1 MNRSSRWLVIVTIA
15 IVIGVILYYLHLN
28 GTDKSQPIDQTVVTD
43 EVVKILNK
51 DLEKNYPQ
59 TAREVVQFFVR
70 IQKCYY
76 NEKYTEEEL
85 VKIAYKATEL
95 FDTELLTE
103 NPFDMYYEQLK
114 DEINAFADEG
124 KTISQVLL
132 DQHSDV
138 VYSTVDE
145 QKYAELNCT
154 YYLKS
159 DKQTAKVKETYIL
172 RKDENERWKIL
183 GWKKY
188 EESEWEK

>member
-15 IVIGVILYYLHLN
+15 IIIGVVFYYLHLN
-28 GTDKSQPIDQTVVTD
+28 GPDNSQPADKTVVTD

-51 DLEKNYPQ
+51 DLEANYPQ

-85 VKIAYKATEL
+85 VKLAYKATEL

-103 NPFDMYYEQLK
+103 NPFDTYYEQLK
-114 DEINAFADEG
+114 DEINAYSAEG
-124 KTISQVLL
+124 KTISQVLI

-172 RKDENERWKIL
+172 RKDENDNWKIL

>member
-28 GTDKSQPIDQTVVTD
+28 GTDKSQPIDQPVVTD

-59 TAREVVQFFVR
+59 KAREVVQFFVR